1 MSNRVEHLGDEI
13 DNLINRFRMEYDMTY
28 AEAVGVLFMKA
39 QLLCNEAA
47 EEGDSPHA

>member
-13 DNLINRFRMEYDMTY
+13 DKIINHFRMEYDMTY

-39 QLLCNEAA
+39 QLLCEEAA
-47 EEGDSPHA
+47 EEGETPHA